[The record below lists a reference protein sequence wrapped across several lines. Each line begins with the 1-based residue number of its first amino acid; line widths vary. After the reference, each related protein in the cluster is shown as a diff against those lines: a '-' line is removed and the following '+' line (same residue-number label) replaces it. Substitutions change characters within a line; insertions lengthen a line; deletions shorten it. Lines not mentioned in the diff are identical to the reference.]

1 VLATMMRPLIVII
14 IGIGLVTI
22 GFFAAHSVASSW
34 VSIRARQGTA
44 QASALYLF
52 FYYMG
57 ASIAGSVG
65 GIFWSAYAWMG
76 VATFLI
82 ALQVVAFGLT
92 VARLSDKSG

>member
-1 VLATMMRPLIVII
+1 
-14 IGIGLVTI
+14 
-22 GFFAAHSVASSW
+22 
-34 VSIRARQGTA
+34 
-44 QASALYLF
+44 LF